1 MASIRQNELQ
11 TLQEMYEPKK
21 STAKTN
27 DLKQAHPKLARFVD
41 ELRIRRRGFQDT
53 GRAVH
58 GSALQEVE
66 QEREVASEAQ
76 VVRQKKNP
84 PRYDALRF
92 QGIGWDIQVFARTGR
107 LPADS
112 QAAPHLFRFLSMT
125 DTGRK
130 HRVSWT
136 GSYKKSK
143 LFISA
148 EFLRTTKTTPT
159 KTSAD
164 SFLVSYLPE

>member
-1 MASIRQNELQ
+1 
-11 TLQEMYEPKK
+11 
-21 STAKTN
+21 
-27 DLKQAHPKLARFVD
+27 
-41 ELRIRRRGFQDT
+41 
-53 GRAVH
+53 
-58 GSALQEVE
+58 VE
-66 QEREVASEAQ
+66 
-76 VVRQKKNP
+76 RQKKNP

-164 SFLVSYLPE
+164 SFLVSTYLNNAAHYRAETDPKTNWKYANNVAIAAPCQLDPLERTG